1 MEEYTYLLHKDKDV
15 FQAEKLALYNN
26 NNNISLIVE
35 NMLPASYLPF
45 LHNDSDKNTDLL
57 DNNYA
62 SSIDT
67 DDYLKLYDGVDDA
80 EEAKLRCNDNLNNS
94 IKNLNMSSKCYNSF
108 KIDNLVY
115 VCIISWFVVF
125 YLILNFVYYYYKD
138 YYTYIVIFAT
148 IVLLLIAVV
157 FKMVSTISE

>member
-26 NNNISLIVE
+26 DNNISLIVE

-45 LHNDSDKNTDLL
+45 LHNDSDKNSDLL
-57 DNNYA
+57 SNNYD
-62 SSIDT
+62 SGMND
-67 DDYLKLYDGVDDA
+67 DDYSKLYADGVADP
-80 EEAKLRCNDNLNNS
+80 KTLCNNNLNKS
-94 IKNLNMSSKCYNSF
+94 IKNLNMPSKCYNSF

-115 VCIISWFVVF
+115 ICIISWFVVF